1 MFYVIRDSYTDYG
14 HEIIGTSKE
23 YRNALRKMI
32 KDIKRRSGEDIDV
45 DALVESVYNG
55 AEYEN
60 RDIKIYGDGALIA
73 YTCEYTIS

>member
-14 HEIIGTSKE
+14 HEVIGTSKE

-32 KDIKRRSGEDIDV
+32 KDIKRRSGDDIDV

-60 RDIKIYGDGALIA
+60 GDIKIYGDGASIA